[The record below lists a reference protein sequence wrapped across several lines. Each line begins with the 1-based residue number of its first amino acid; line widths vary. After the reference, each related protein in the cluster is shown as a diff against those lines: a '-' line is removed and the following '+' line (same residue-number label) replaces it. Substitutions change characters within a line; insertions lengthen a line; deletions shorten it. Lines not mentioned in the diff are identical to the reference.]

1 MKKGESKKGFTIIEV
16 VLVLAI
22 AGLIFT
28 MVFVA
33 LPALQRSQRDNAR
46 RDDMLSFISNVKK
59 YQMNNR
65 GALPSFGDGKN
76 WVIWDQ
82 IKDVASIKTTSASW
96 EGFYKG
102 YLGESFRDP
111 DGENYKLVTMKCGD
125 NVSVDGNCAESWLNN
140 NFYNKSFPNQ
150 YAIAVIG
157 QSKCGTKSDGTVTA
171 VGSSNPRNV
180 SVLYRLESAG
190 IYCANT

>member
-59 YQMNNR
+59 YQTNNR
-65 GALPSFGDGKN
+65 GALPK
-76 WVIWDQ
+76 
-82 IKDVASIKTTSASW
+82 KDDSLAVVEVVVGSSGWTGAKTTDTNW
-96 EGFYKG
+96 FGFYKG
-102 YLGESFRDP
+102 YLGENFRDP
-111 DGENYKLVTMKCGD
+111 DGENYKLRVTGCASG
-125 NVSVDGNCAESWLNN
+125 VDEACSNQVIDKFYEHNFQENN
-140 NFYNKSFPNQ
+140 
-150 YAIAVIG
+150 YAMIVVL